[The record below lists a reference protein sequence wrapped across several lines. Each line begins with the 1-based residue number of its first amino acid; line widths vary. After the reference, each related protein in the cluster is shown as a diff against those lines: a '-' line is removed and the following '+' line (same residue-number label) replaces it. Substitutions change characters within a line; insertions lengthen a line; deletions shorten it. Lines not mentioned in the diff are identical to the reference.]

1 MTSKSHIHLKIDA
14 WEGKERMN
22 VLAIGAHPDDIELGC
37 GGLAL
42 KAVKNGHNL
51 YMYTLSR
58 GEASGDPA
66 LRTKELVE
74 SSRRIGAKRLWV
86 DNFADTRL
94 VVGPELIN
102 HIETFIDISQA
113 DLVITHSLNDTHHD
127 HRAIASSTIEAGRFS
142 PTILSYEI
150 PLTKDF
156 RPQTFYD
163 ISDVIDEKVAI
174 IELFK
179 TQRNKIYLDA
189 SAIRGLAEYRS
200 LQSRLHSSYQ
210 SGSITHVEAFEVLK
224 MCINPDFALVKSWPS
239 PDYVPR
245 MSPSREIL
253 QFQMQKTVSKSQSG

>member
-1 MTSKSHIHLKIDA
+1 LKRD
-14 WEGKERMN
+14 WGEGKRRMN

-42 KAVKNGHNL
+42 KAVRNGHNL
-51 YMYTLSR
+51 YMYTLTR

-66 LRTKELVE
+66 HRTQELVE
-74 SSRRIGAKRLWV
+74 SSRRIGAKQLWI

-102 HIETFIDISQA
+102 HIETFINISQA
-113 DLVITHSLNDTHHD
+113 DLIITHSLNDMHHD
-127 HRAIASSTIEAGRFS
+127 HRAIALSTVEAGRFAPS
-142 PTILSYEI
+142 IISYEI

-163 ISDVIDEKVAI
+163 ISDVIDEKIAI

-210 SGSITHVEAFEVLK
+210 SGSISHVEAFEVLK
-224 MCINPDFALVKSWPS
+224 MCITPDFALVKSWPS

-245 MSPSREIL
+245 RSPSQEIL
-253 QFQMQKTVSKSQSG
+253 HFPLQNT